1 MIWIDSKGKL
11 LDWKLLK
18 VIVIDL
24 FIDERQCYLVIGF
37 VIYMYMYLESNY
49 ILNNFR
55 NYYKKYNKVIYNNI

>member
-1 MIWIDSKGKL
+1 MIWTDSKGKL
-11 LDWKLLK
+11 FDWKLLK